1 MRSFEEILKLCDVD
15 LEFYEAVMELESRES
30 GKDFDSI
37 YSFMA
42 SMLDAMEQ
50 SVDSALNTEF
60 RAV

>member
-42 SMLDAMEQ
+42 SMLDAM
-50 SVDSALNTEF
+50 SSP
-60 RAV
+60 